1 MSRDRFVDAI
11 LIVPA
16 FVAVVVEDYGLRP
29 AIRAAHW
36 FHRASRLERLH
47 RRLAKLPPGAALP
60 LFLIPEA
67 ASRAG
72 WFASAW
78 LLMTGA
84 GWEALTV
91 YVLTK
96 LFATVTALWVYR
108 ACEPALLRVKWFAR
122 IHATVQRMRLS
133 VVKSS
138 PRFAALRQ
146 RVRVS
151 TLR

>member
-1 MSRDRFVDAI
+1 MSRDRLVDAI

-16 FVAVVVEDYGLRP
+16 FVVVVIEDYGLRP
-29 AIRAAHW
+29 TIRAAHW
-36 FHRASRLERLH
+36 FHRVSRLERLH

-78 LLMTGA
+78 LLLTGA
-84 GWEALTV
+84 GWEAVTV

-122 IHATVQRMRLS
+122 IHATVQRMRHA
-133 VVKSS
+133 VVKSN

-151 TLR
+151 TFR